1 MHVVPLATGHT
12 RNVGEPRLVA
22 FSTCVVT
29 ETPKLSAGV
38 LHTQMT
44 KLAKPPGATCDV
56 PND

>member
-1 MHVVPLATGHT
+1 M
-12 RNVGEPRLVA
+12 VA